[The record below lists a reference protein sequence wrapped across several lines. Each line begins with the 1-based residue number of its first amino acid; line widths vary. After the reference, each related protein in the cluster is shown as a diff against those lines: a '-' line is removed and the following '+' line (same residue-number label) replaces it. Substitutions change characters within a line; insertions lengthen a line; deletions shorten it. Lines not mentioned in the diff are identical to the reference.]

1 MIILPGPASKNLA
14 NRLASELKTRLIPV
28 FSKSFPDGES
38 YIRIEGDLEGEE
50 VVIVQTTSPPQDKRM
65 MQLFLMASE
74 AKDQGASNI
83 LAVIPYFA
91 YSRQDKAFLP
101 GEAFSAK
108 TVISILK
115 ACGVTQIITVNA
127 HNPQAL
133 TSFTLPIKDLSAI
146 PLLARYFKDQGY
158 KGAVSLSMGKKGLAN
173 AKEAA
178 TILRGEYDFIPTQRD
193 PHTGK
198 VTIKEKRLDVKGKV
212 AILFDDIIS
221 SGGTMTKSV
230 AHTKNQ
236 GASKVYAACVHPL
249 LIANARERIVQNG
262 ADEVVGTDSVTS
274 MVSVVSVAPIIAEAL
289 VKNGA

>member
-1 MIILPGPASKNLA
+1 MIIVPGPASEGLGS
-14 NRLASELKTRLIPV
+14 RLATELRARLIPI

-38 YIRIEGDLEGEE
+38 YIRIEGDLTGEE

-74 AKDQGASNI
+74 ARDQGASNI
-83 LAVIPYFA
+83 RAVIPYFA
-91 YSRQDKAFLP
+91 YSRQDKAFLS
-101 GEAFSAK
+101 GEAQSAK
-108 TVISILK
+108 TMIHILK
-115 ACGVTQIITVNA
+115 ACGVAQIVTVNA
-127 HNPQAL
+127 HHPEAL
-133 TSFTLPIKDLSAI
+133 KKFALPVKDLSAI
-146 PLLARYFKDQGY
+146 PLLAEYFRDQGY
-158 KGAVSLSMGKKGLAN
+158 EGATSLSMGKKGLTN

-178 TILRGEYDFIPTQRD
+178 TILEGECDFIPTQRD
-193 PHTGK
+193 PHTGV
-198 VTIKEKRLDVKGKV
+198 VTIEEKRLDVKGKV

-236 GASKVYAACVHPL
+236 GATKVFAACVHPL
-249 LIANARERIVQNG
+249 LIANARERIIQSG

-274 MVSVVSVAPIIAEAL
+274 TVSVVSVAPVIAEAL